1 MTTKIQTFG
10 GNIGIGTNDPGNFK
24 LNVNGSLKTSSLVVN
39 GVTDAQVPIGLIQLW
54 YGSSGSI
61 PSGWAL
67 CDGNSYTRTDGVGDI
82 ATPDLTT
89 KFIRGATGDAPSPV
103 AVGSTG
109 GSNNV
114 ALSVAT
120 LAPHNH
126 GVTVDAGN
134 ANHNHGTTG
143 TTNADHNHSLAGNDT
158 PHTHVA
164 QDANANHN
172 HLLQDANAPHNH
184 NAYAQGGEAHNHNM
198 NTDSLAPHTHTRPG
212 KGLTGPEPRYAP
224 TPLIPQSDRMQSWRN
239 NTQRSGTTNVPHT
252 HILDATPGQQH
263 SHNTNSSSMNHSHGL
278 GANNTQHSHEATGDN
293 QMAHSHTLG
302 QGGAQHSHGAPA
314 VDASHGHTGSSDNT
328 GEGTSF
334 SVLNAYHA
342 LFYIMKI

>member
-67 CDGNSYTRTDGVGDI
+67 CDGDTYTRTDGGGSI
-82 ATPDLTT
+82 ATPDLRT
-89 KFIRGATGDAPSPV
+89 KFIRGADGNSPSPV

-109 GSNNV
+109 SSNN
-114 ALSVAT
+114 ATLSVAN
-120 LAPHNH
+120 LAPHSH

-134 ANHNHGTTG
+134 ANHGHGTTG
-143 TTNADHNHSLAGNDT
+143 QTNAAHNHSLAGDNT
-158 PHTHVA
+158 PHTHTA
-164 QDANANHN
+164 TTTNANHN
-172 HLLQDANAPHNH
+172 HGLNESSANHSHPS
-184 NAYAQGGEAHNHNM
+184 YGQGGAAHNHNT
-198 NTDSLAPHTHTRPG
+198 NTDNMGSHNHRRPNVG
-212 KGLTGPEPRYAP
+212 YTGPQPRQPPAGNQR
-224 TPLIPQSDRMQSWRN
+224 LQSWRN
-239 NTQRSGTTNVPHT
+239 NAQRTGTNNGPHEHT
-252 HILDATPGQQH
+252 LDGTPGQQH
-263 SHNTNSSSMNHSHGL
+263 SHNTNASNMNHSHGL

-293 QMAHSHTLG
+293 QLPHSHTLG
-302 QGGAQHSHGAPA
+302 QGGAQHSHPAPA
-314 VDASHGHTGSSDNT
+314 VDAPHSHTASSNNA

-334 SVLNAYHA
+334 SVLNTYYA